1 MENTGPMLN
10 LLNITPLHIFSGFL
24 VFTSAAIYGVRYLE
38 SGISVLRSFWK
49 TIPVAVMSVC
59 AIIFGGPILLTV
71 ALILCAVGDYF
82 LSRDDNRF
90 VTGLSAFLTGHIAY
104 IILFVSIGTFEWKW
118 LMLAILF
125 YSVSFGGYLWG
136 VTGNYRWPVL
146 AYIAV
151 ITVMAGVALNL
162 PSANFLAVVGAFIFV
177 LSDSVLAVRMFVLN
191 NSPVKSILSWI
202 VWVTYI
208 LGQSLIFIG
217 VIGGV

>member
-1 MENTGPMLN
+1 MIS
-10 LLNITPLHIFSGFL
+10 LLNITPLHIIGGIL
-24 VFTSAAIYGVRYLE
+24 VFSSAAIYGVRYLE
-38 SGISVLRSFWK
+38 SEINALRSFWK
-49 TIPVAVMSVC
+49 TLPVAVMSVC

-71 ALILCAVGDYF
+71 ALLLCAVGDYF

-90 VTGLSAFLTGHIAY
+90 VAGLSAFLTGHIAY
-104 IILFVSIGTFEWKW
+104 IILFVSMGVFEWKW
-118 LMLAILF
+118 AMLAILL
-125 YSVSFGGYLWG
+125 YSGMFGRYLWG

-191 NSPVKSILSWI
+191 NSSSKLALSWI
-202 VWVTYI
+202 VWISYI

-217 VIGGV
+217 VISGV